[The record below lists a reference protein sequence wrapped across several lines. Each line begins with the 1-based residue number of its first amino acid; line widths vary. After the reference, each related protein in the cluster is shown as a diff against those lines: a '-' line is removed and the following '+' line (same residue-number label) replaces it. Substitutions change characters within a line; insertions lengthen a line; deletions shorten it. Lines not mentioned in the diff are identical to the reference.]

1 MIEAPLRP
9 GYTSLEAA
17 DKSQQDDGVWFSLMR
32 DVLQLPAW
40 MLPAVQRAVSK
51 GHWRRSN
58 DPRRCVREN
67 TEREALRMGLSDDR
81 PAVPKVQ

>member
-1 MIEAPLRP
+1 MIDAHSRP

-17 DKSQQDDGVWFSLMR
+17 DKLQQNDGVWFSLMR

-51 GHWRRSN
+51 GHWRRAS
-58 DPRRCVREN
+58 DPRRSVREN
-67 TEREALRMGLSDDR
+67 AEREATRMGLSEK
-81 PAVPKVQ
+81 PAAPKVQ